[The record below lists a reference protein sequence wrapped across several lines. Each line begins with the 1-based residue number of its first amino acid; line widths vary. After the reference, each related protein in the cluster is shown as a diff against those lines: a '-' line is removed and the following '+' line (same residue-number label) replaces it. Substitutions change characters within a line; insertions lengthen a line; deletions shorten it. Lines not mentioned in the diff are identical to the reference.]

1 MGALLGKEGVLR
13 RWGRSLDRG
22 LRRRLRFPWAW
33 TNRRLSGSTCIAV
46 TGSSGKTTT
55 TLLLSHILKSQ
66 GSTETLVS
74 AIYVRDIV
82 KSVAR
87 LRRDT
92 RFYVA
97 ELSIGKKGHL
107 GQMVRLMR
115 PEVGVLTFIGIEH
128 YKEYRNRESVA
139 AEKGKL
145 IESLPAAGLA
155 VLNADD
161 DLVLAM
167 RDRTSARV
175 VTFGRGPGADY
186 RATAIASHY
195 PDCLSLDVEWKGN
208 VTHLQTRILGEHFW
222 LSVTAA
228 FATAIEL
235 DMPEEKARAMIAS
248 FEPSLDRCQPF
259 ATRTGPVFILDTYKA
274 PWQTVGLAF
283 DVIRKAQANRKR
295 IVLGMMS
302 DFPGNPKAK
311 YRDAYRDARD
321 AADQVIFV
329 GDHAHRSMASPEDI
343 ASGRFIQGRSV
354 RAVAEIIQEQAGP
367 DELILLKA
375 SRDLH
380 LERIALAFDHDVRC
394 WKERCGLRL
403 SCFECGLFEHPFEEH
418 ADIRQRRKR
427 IAASQ
432 DETR

>member
-1 MGALLGKEGVLR
+1 MVSPFGRDGVLR

-22 LRRRLRFPWAW
+22 LRRRLRYPWAW
-33 TNRRLSGSTCIAV
+33 ANRRLSGSVCIAV

-55 TLLLSHILKSQ
+55 TLLLSHMLRSQ
-66 GSTETLVS
+66 EKTETLVS
-74 AIYVRDIV
+74 ANYVRDIV
-82 KSVAR
+82 NSVAR

-97 ELSIGKKGHL
+97 ELSVGKKGHL
-107 GQMVRLMR
+107 MRMVRLLQ
-115 PEVGVLTFIGIEH
+115 PDVGIVTFIGIEH

-145 IESLPAAGLA
+145 IELLPAAGLA

-161 DLVLAM
+161 DLVLEM
-167 RDRTSARV
+167 RNRTFAQV
-175 VTFGRGPGADY
+175 VTFGRGPGTDY

-195 PDCLSLDVEWKGN
+195 PGCLSLDVEWKGK

-235 DMPEEKARAMIAS
+235 GMPVETAKAMIAS
-248 FEPSLDRCQPF
+248 FEPTTDRCQPF
-259 ATRTGPVFILDTYKA
+259 ATHSGPVFILDTYKA

-283 DVIRKAQANRKR
+283 DVIRKAQASKKW

-321 AADQVIFV
+321 AADWVIFI
-329 GDHAHRSMASPEDI
+329 GDHAHRSMASEEDI

-354 RAVAEIIQEQAGP
+354 RAVAEIIREQASP
-367 DELILLKA
+367 AALILLKA

-380 LERIALAFDHDVRC
+380 LERIALAFDHEVRC

-418 ADIRQRRKR
+418 GEIRQQRKR
-427 IAASQ
+427 KVESRGG
-432 DETR
+432 TR